1 VLQTPAATV
10 LPGSCS
16 QNQEKVSAMS
26 VTSDVA
32 DLATKFRQ
40 ATAELTIRNVSQA
53 GLRQHLSDAAGP
65 LGLSVYVGTIANV
78 GLNSGGGD
86 QVQFDDPATNTGY
99 VSEWPQWAFGLAQAA
114 LLAGKE
120 VLLVANGDPFGSN
133 LLNVLILS

>member
-1 VLQTPAATV
+1 
-10 LPGSCS
+10 
-16 QNQEKVSAMS
+16 MS
-26 VTSDVA
+26 VTSDAA
-32 DLATKFRQ
+32 DLAAKFQ
-40 ATAELTIRNVSQA
+40 HATAELTIRDVSRA
-53 GLRQHLSDAAGP
+53 EVRQRLSDAADP

-86 QVQFDDPATNTGY
+86 QVQFDDQATNTGY

-133 LLNVLILS
+133 LLNVLILSS